1 MDTVFN
7 VSVVGAGVI
16 SHTYLCTIRRSPDLA
31 FRSICSKSGLTARK
45 LAGIYGGTAVATLE
59 EILADPAVD
68 IVVNLAPPATH
79 FEIGAAILRAGKH
92 LYSEKPFATSLD
104 EAKELLALAA
114 ARGLKIG
121 CAPDTFLGTAHQ
133 AARRALDSGVIGKVV
148 GGSVAVQSHGME
160 SWHPNPASFYQH
172 GGGPLLDVA
181 PYHVAALVHLL
192 GPIDEVCGFA
202 TQPSRVRRYTDASDQ
217 PASIPVNVPTT
228 VNGALMFRSGAN
240 IAFSASWDVWNHRR
254 SPIELYGERG
264 VLATADPNNFTGG
277 VEISEEG
284 GEWIPFEGH
293 VPPPKLNIGAKQV
306 RQAVALMASGIDPLS
321 GKPLGSTDSPP
332 MGDLRGLGL
341 VDLAAAIREK
351 RPPRASG
358 ELGLHVL
365 EVLLSLEAASRERRA
380 ISIRSQ
386 VARP

>member
-1 MDTVFN
+1 MDTGFR

-16 SHTYLCTIRRSPDLA
+16 SHAYLSTIRRSPDLT
-31 FRSICSKSGLTARK
+31 FRSICSKSGLTAQK
-45 LAGIYGGTAVATLE
+45 QAKIYGGTVVATLD
-59 EILADPAVD
+59 EILADPVVD

-92 LYSEKPFATSLD
+92 LYSEKPFATSLI
-104 EAKELLALAA
+104 EANELLALAEA
-114 ARGLKIG
+114 KGLKIG
-121 CAPDTFLGTAHQ
+121 CAPDTFLGAAHQ

-160 SWHPNPASFYQH
+160 SWHPNPSAFYQH

-192 GPIDEVCGFA
+192 GPVAEVCSFA
-202 TQPSRVRRYTDASDQ
+202 TQPSQVRVYTDASNE
-217 PASIPVNVPTT
+217 PTSIPVNVPTT
-228 VNGALMFRSGAN
+228 VNGALIFHSGAN
-240 IAFSASWDVWNHRR
+240 VAFSASWDVWNHRR
-254 SPIELYGERG
+254 SPIELYGEKG
-264 VLATADPNNFTGG
+264 ALVAADPNNFTGG
-277 VEISEEG
+277 VEVSEGG
-284 GEWIPFEGH
+284 GEWVPFEGH
-293 VPPPKLNIGAKQV
+293 IPPPKLSIGFKQV
-306 RQAVALMASGIDPLS
+306 RQALILMASGIDPLT
-321 GKPLGSTDSPP
+321 GKPLGLTDSPP

-365 EVLLSLEAASRERRA
+365 EVLLSLDLASRERRT
-380 ISIRSQ
+380 IPIRSL
-386 VARP
+386 VARS